1 MKILGIDDNEEINK
15 LLSTVVKSDGHEFI
29 QESDG
34 RKGLELIRNG
44 GFDVVLLDIA
54 MPGFS
59 GKDVV
64 NSLVQDGKIKETPIV
79 LFTASSIA
87 DEEIQQMISDGV
99 HACIRKPAPIGEILS
114 TLKSIAKN

>member
-15 LLSTVVKSDGHEFI
+15 LLSTVISSDGHEFI
-29 QESDG
+29 QVTDG
-34 RKGLELIRNG
+34 RKGLELIREG

-54 MPGFS
+54 MPNFS

-64 NSLVQDGKIKETPIV
+64 NALVEDGKIKDTPIV
-79 LFTASSIA
+79 LFTASSVA
-87 DEEIQQMISDGV
+87 DDEIQQMIKNGV